1 MYEVINK
8 ENGQRIALCEQPRY
22 VRIKE
27 QSGAFIQ
34 CSRKEAE
41 GIAVNGEV
49 YSLNGRLTG
58 RPETEVHEIDG
69 GKLMA
74 EVEKQAQDLLNIKA
88 ALCELDLAGGE

>member
-8 ENGQRIALCEQPRY
+8 ENGRHIAFCEQPRL

-27 QSGAFIQ
+27 QSGTFIQ
-34 CSRKEAE
+34 CSRNEAE
-41 GIAVNGEV
+41 GVAVNGEV
-49 YSLNGRLTG
+49 YSLGGRLTG
-58 RPETEVHEIDG
+58 RPEVDIHEIDG

-74 EVEKQAQDLLNIKA
+74 EAEKQAQDLLNIKA

>member
-22 VRIKE
+22 VKSSKY
-27 QSGAFIQ
+27 SGAFIQ
-34 CSRKEAE
+34 CGRKEAE
-41 GIAVNGEV
+41 GVAVNGEV
-49 YSLNGRLTG
+49 YSLNGRLKG
-58 RPETEVHEIDG
+58 RPEAGIYEIDG
-69 GKLMA
+69 GKFMA

>member
-22 VRIKE
+22 VRIKQE
-27 QSGAFIQ
+27 SGAFIQ
-34 CSRKEAE
+34 CGRKEAE
-41 GIAVNGEV
+41 GVAVNGEV
-49 YSLNGRLTG
+49 YSLDGRLTG
-58 RPETEVHEIDG
+58 RPEAAICELDG
-69 GKLMA
+69 GKIMA